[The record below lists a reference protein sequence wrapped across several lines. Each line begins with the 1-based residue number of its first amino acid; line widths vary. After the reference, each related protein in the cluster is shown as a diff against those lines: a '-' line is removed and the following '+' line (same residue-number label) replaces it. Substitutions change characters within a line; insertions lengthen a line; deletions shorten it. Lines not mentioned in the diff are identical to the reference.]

1 MREMK
6 DSGVEWI
13 GEIPEDWNV
22 GKTLYALSMP
32 ITDGPHETPELF
44 DEGIPFISAEAV
56 SCGNGL
62 VKVVHFTA
70 LGEPFAFFV
79 HRPHGEQDMGVW
91 VAVPL
96 VMDGKVGN
104 HAFGNKKLPAVVPDK
119 VGVL

>member
-1 MREMK
+1 MVNPL
-6 DSGVEWI
+6 SGI
-13 GEIPEDWNV
+13 GAQVKPFRAVIGFQIAV
-22 GKTLYALSMP
+22 GRVRPSLPPDFGVLPVVPVYCVLLMAFPSAGRKPDALP
-32 ITDGPHETPELF
+32 
-44 DEGIPFISAEAV
+44 V
-56 SCGNGL
+56 L

-104 HAFGNKKLPAVVPDK
+104 HAFGNKKNSRQ
-119 VGVL
+119 